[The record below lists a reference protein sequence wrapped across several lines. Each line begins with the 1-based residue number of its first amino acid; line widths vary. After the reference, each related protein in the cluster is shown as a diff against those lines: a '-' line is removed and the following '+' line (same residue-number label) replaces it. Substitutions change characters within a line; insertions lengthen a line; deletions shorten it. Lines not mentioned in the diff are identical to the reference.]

1 MTHRVARTPDR
12 VVEIP
17 SIARVEGE
25 GALHL
30 KVHGDEIVD
39 LRLEIYEP
47 PRFFEAFLA
56 GRHFS
61 EVPDIVPRICG
72 ICPVAY
78 QMSAIHALES
88 LFGVT
93 VPDGVR
99 ELRRMLYLAEWIESH
114 MLHVHLL
121 AAPDFLGY
129 ESAVT
134 MASGER
140 PALERGLALKRL
152 GNDLMAAI
160 GGREIHP
167 VSPLVGGFSK
177 APRPSQLVDFLPR
190 LERAGREI
198 LDVAGWVAGFEVPRF
213 DRPAELVALRHPD
226 EYPVNEG
233 VVRSTDGR
241 EFDAGAFEHTVE
253 EVHVEHS
260 NALHAVFSD
269 TRTPYFVGPLARAN
283 LNADHLSPT
292 AVEAARILTFTTP
305 RVDPFASM
313 AARVIETAV
322 AIDGCRRLIE
332 AYVPP
337 DPPRVT
343 VEPRAGRGTWITE
356 APRGILYHRYDVDSD
371 GVILAAKIVPPTS
384 QNLRHMEADLRAF
397 IPGVL
402 DRPDDEL
409 ARLCEMVVRN
419 YDPCIS
425 CATHFLRLEVERW

>member
-1 MTHRVARTPDR
+1 MTHRESKTPNR
-12 VVEIP
+12 IVEIP

-30 KVHGDEIVD
+30 KLHGDEIVD

-88 LFGVT
+88 AFGVE

-99 ELRRMLYLAEWIESH
+99 ELRRILYFAEWIESH

-129 ESAVT
+129 ESAIT
-134 MASGER
+134 MAATER
-140 PALERGLALKRL
+140 AALERGLTLKRL

-167 VSPLVGGFSK
+167 VSPVVGGFSR
-177 APRPSQLVDFLPR
+177 APRRRDLLAYLPR
-190 LERAGREI
+190 LADARAALLE
-198 LDVAGWVAGFEVPRF
+198 VAGWVAGFDVPTF
-213 DRPAELVALRHPD
+213 PRPAELVGLWHPD
-226 EYPVNEG
+226 EYPINEG

-241 EFDAGAFEHTVE
+241 EFDATEFEDTVE
-253 EVHVEHS
+253 ELHVEHS
-260 NALHAVFSD
+260 NALHAVFTD
-269 TRTPYFVGPLARAN
+269 TGTPYFVGPLARVN
-283 LNADHLSPT
+283 LNAEHLTPT
-292 AVEAARILTFTTP
+292 ALEVARRTGLTTP
-305 RVDPFASM
+305 QVDPFASL
-313 AARVIETAV
+313 AARVVETGV
-322 AIDGCRRLIE
+322 AIDECARLIE
-332 AYVPP
+332 AYRPP
-337 DPPRVT
+337 DPPHAT
-343 VEPRAGRGTWITE
+343 VHPRAGRGTWVTE
-356 APRGILYHRYDVDSD
+356 APRGILYHRYDVSD
-371 GVILAAKIVPPTS
+371 DGTILEAKIVPPTS
-384 QNLRHMEADLRAF
+384 QNLRTIEDDLRLFVERNLA
-397 IPGVL
+397 L
-402 DRPDDEL
+402 SQDEL
-409 ARLCEMVVRN
+409 TWRCEQAVRN

-425 CATHFLRLEVERW
+425 CATHFLNLTIERA